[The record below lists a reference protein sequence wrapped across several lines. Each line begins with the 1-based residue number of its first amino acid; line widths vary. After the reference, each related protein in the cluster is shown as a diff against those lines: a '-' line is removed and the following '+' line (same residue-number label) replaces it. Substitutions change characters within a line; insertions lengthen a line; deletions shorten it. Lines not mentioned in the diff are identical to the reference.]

1 MRTSDAPGITT
12 FLRGASLL
20 ALLLVVG
27 CASLLP
33 QHPPRIDVTGVRI
46 DGIVGPDA
54 YFTVSVSVENPDA
67 SEVVIDALQGALT
80 IEGERIAQATLAA
93 PVRVPAGGSAQAELS
108 AHAGM
113 DAVLRA
119 VASAMQHGA
128 NPMAQG
134 KRPTLRY
141 SIDGSATLGNG
152 ARLPFR
158 RSGEIG
164 Q

>member
-1 MRTSDAPGITT
+1 M
-12 FLRGASLL
+12 
-20 ALLLVVG
+20 ALLLVMG
-27 CASLLP
+27 CASLVT
-33 QHPPRIDVTGVRI
+33 QRPPHIDVTGVRI

-54 YFTVSVSVENPDA
+54 FFTVSVSLVNPDA
-67 SEVVIDALQGALT
+67 NEVVIEALQGALT

-93 PVRVPAGGSAQAELS
+93 PVHVPAGGSAQAELT

-119 VASAMQHGA
+119 VANAMQHGA

-134 KRPTLRY
+134 KRPTLHY
-141 SIDGSATLGNG
+141 SIDGSATLGSG

-158 RSGEIG
+158 RSGDIG
-164 Q
+164 G